1 MQTSTTDIKIIRNVK
16 PRVQALANKAWDR
29 GNDAGQ
35 GFNPELDDEL
45 AGELDEHS
53 ENVLL
58 VQDGDKLLA
67 IAWSHGA
74 WAVDVTGEIDLDA

>member
-16 PRVQALANKAWDR
+16 PRVQALANKAWDH
-29 GNDAGQ
+29 GNGSGR
-35 GFNPELDDEL
+35 GFNPDLDDEL
-45 AGELDEHS
+45 EGTIEKHTA
-53 ENVLL
+53 NVLL